1 MSLSV
6 SEGVIPMLL
15 LLLLRVEE
23 TQRLVLGVTDGL
35 LLCLESFELLPQEVE
50 LLLIVVLLSLQTLY
64 HVFLSRLKGSG
75 TYRLSQRDLQ
85 HVIIC
90 DGFVPH
96 HLVIVR
102 V

>member
-6 SEGVIPMLL
+6 SEGMIPML

-35 LLCLESFELLPQEVE
+35 LLCLESLQLLPQEVE

-64 HVFLSRLKGSG
+64 RVFLSRLRGG
-75 TYRLSQRDLQ
+75 RALTDLVREIFNMLLSAMALSP
-85 HVIIC
+85 IIW
-90 DGFVPH
+90 
-96 HLVIVR
+96 
-102 V
+102 

>member
-6 SEGVIPMLL
+6 TERMIPML

-35 LLCLESFELLPQEVE
+35 LLCLESLKFLPQEVE

-64 HVFLSRLKGSG
+64 HVFLSRLRGRRALTDLVREIFSML
-75 TYRLSQRDLQ
+75 LSAIALSP
-85 HVIIC
+85 IIW
-90 DGFVPH
+90 
-96 HLVIVR
+96 
-102 V
+102 